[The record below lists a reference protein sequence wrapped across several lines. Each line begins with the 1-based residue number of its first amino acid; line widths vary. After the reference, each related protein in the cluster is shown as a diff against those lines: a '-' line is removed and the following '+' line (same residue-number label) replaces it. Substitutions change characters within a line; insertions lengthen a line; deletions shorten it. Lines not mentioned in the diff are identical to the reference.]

1 MMPGLTLDDDESRWI
16 GFAPDDDGR
25 CIGNDPMCPCQ
36 DGDACH
42 YRDAADGTKGWPIPD
57 RPEQQE
63 DEPSGHAQ
71 ALHAG

>member
-1 MMPGLTLDDDESRWI
+1 MSHREIRQQRRQHDESRWI

-42 YRDAADGTKGWPIPD
+42 YRDAADGTKGWPLPD
-57 RPEQQE
+57 WSEQQE
-63 DEPSGHAQ
+63 DEGR
-71 ALHAG
+71 